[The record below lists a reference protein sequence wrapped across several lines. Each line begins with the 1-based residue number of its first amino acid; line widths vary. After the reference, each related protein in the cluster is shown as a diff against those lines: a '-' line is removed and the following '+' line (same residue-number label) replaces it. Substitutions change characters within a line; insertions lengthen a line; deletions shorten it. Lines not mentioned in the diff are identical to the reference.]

1 MQEIEWAAPVEP
13 QRIARAVMPAGCFS
27 LHHASIAHG
36 SAPNTSDGWR
46 IGLAIRY
53 MPCSTRSLAAEET
66 AMLARGVDRFG
77 HFLLEQPPGTDPDNA
92 AVVAQFTRGRELKY
106 RNTMRGAKQKSGH
119 HFKSGAG
126 HQQRRSKI

>member
-1 MQEIEWAAPVEP
+1 
-13 QRIARAVMPAGCFS
+13 
-27 LHHASIAHG
+27 
-36 SAPNTSDGWR
+36 
-46 IGLAIRY
+46 
-53 MPCSTRSLAAEET
+53 
-66 AMLARGVDRFG
+66 MLARGVDRFG
-77 HFLLEQPPGTDPDNA
+77 HFLLEQPPGTDPDDA